1 MRRRN
6 FIRLVVS
13 CAALGPG
20 ARAIAADPPK
30 AGGLTK
36 AEAAVVARRFVAT
49 DIRMEAAVAEP
60 ALQRDYWAFP
70 LKVGYAGTVAKEPVL
85 VHRFTGKASWAG
97 SASSDAPGGGRTGPV
112 R

>member
-6 FIRLVVS
+6 FIRLLVS

-20 ARAIAADPPK
+20 ARAIAANAPI

-60 ALQRDYWAFP
+60 ALQGDYWAFP
-70 LKVGYAGTVAKEPVL
+70 LKVGYAGTVAKDPVL

-97 SASSDAPGGGRTGPV
+97 AASPAAPGGSRTGPV

>member
-6 FIRLVVS
+6 FIRLLVS

-20 ARAIAADPPK
+20 ARAIAADAPK
-30 AGGLTK
+30 AGGLGK

-49 DIRMEAAVAEP
+49 ELRMEAAVAEP
-60 ALQRDYWAFP
+60 TLQGDYWAFP
-70 LKVGYAGTVAKEPVL
+70 LKVGYAGTVAKDPVL

-97 SASSDAPGGGRTGPV
+97 AATSGRPLAPTR
-112 R
+112 

>member
-6 FIRLVVS
+6 FIRLLVS

-20 ARAIAADPPK
+20 ARAIAADAPK
-30 AGGLTK
+30 ADGLTK

-60 ALQRDYWAFP
+60 ALQGDYWAFP
-70 LKVGYAGTVAKEPVL
+70 LKVGYAGTVAKDPVL

-97 SASSDAPGGGRTGPV
+97 AAMPV
-112 R
+112 RPRAPAQ